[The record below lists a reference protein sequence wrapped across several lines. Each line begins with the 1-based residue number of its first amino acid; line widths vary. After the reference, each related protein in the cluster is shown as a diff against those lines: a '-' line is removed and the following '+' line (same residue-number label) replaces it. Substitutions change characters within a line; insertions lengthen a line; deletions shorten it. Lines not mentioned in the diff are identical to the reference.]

1 MFWICD
7 TFIWIRILGYVLWIT
22 DPDLTPDRALLGI
35 GFQDVNKMWDFFF
48 FCLFLTVGTLTSVF
62 KDNISWISH
71 KTVEIFV
78 YLNFYDWQC
87 LDRRI
92 RIRTNNYGS
101 GPRDPKTYGSGT
113 LPFSVQC
120 CGSKSGS
127 VCFWAYFQFT
137 ELQYFL
143 RSGPQV
149 SGRQTFLVNA
159 TSARNYR
166 PCFRE
171 NQPKCSFSIK
181 WIRAFWACFRSINS
195 GIGKRKRVKKYR
207 SMSSALNL
215 FPILSGYNRIFH
227 ATLLL
232 YRKCL

>member
-1 MFWICD
+1 M
-7 TFIWIRILGYVLWIT
+7 
-22 DPDLTPDRALLGI
+22 
-35 GFQDVNKMWDFFF
+35 
-48 FCLFLTVGTLTSVF
+48 
-62 KDNISWISH
+62 
-71 KTVEIFV
+71 EIFV
-78 YLNFYDWQC
+78 YLNFYAWQC

-101 GPRDPKTYGSGT
+101 GPRGPKTYWSGT
-113 LPFSVQC
+113 LPFSVKC

-159 TSARNYR
+159 T
-166 PCFRE
+166 
-171 NQPKCSFSIK
+171 
-181 WIRAFWACFRSINS
+181 
-195 GIGKRKRVKKYR
+195 GKRKRVKKYR